1 MSKSERQEMILEILH
16 VRNIHADWAVF
27 SARSLTDDGRI
38 YDVHYNETALRK
50 VMLENAEK
58 NCFSVTA
65 QSLEQIP
72 HIINA
77 ALPTLIIWSVTAKMQ
92 NSISKCILI

>member
-1 MSKSERQEMILEILH
+1 MLKSERQEMILEILQ
-16 VRNIHADWAVF
+16 VRNIHADRAVF

-58 NCFSVTA
+58 TV
-65 QSLEQIP
+65 SL
-72 HIINA
+72 
-77 ALPTLIIWSVTAKMQ
+77 
-92 NSISKCILI
+92 